1 MSEYLK
7 DYAVQLIHI
16 QPNDVILLHV
26 SEDLYLDDVATIQNE
41 VQRAFPNNTI
51 LVANENILKKITVFR
66 PDQPMIIADGVS
78 NIYDPEQNWLKTNSS
93 DFFTGD
99 VIIGGSS
106 TYDVLY

>member
-41 VQRAFPNNTI
+41 VQHAFPNNTI
-51 LVANENILKKITVFR
+51 LVANEDILKKITVFR

-78 NIYDPEQNWLKTNSS
+78 NIYDPEQNWLKTSSS
-93 DFFTGD
+93 DFFTDD
-99 VIIGGSS
+99 VIIGGNS